1 MNNFTEIKHFDVCP
15 GTDITQAVEEAI
27 TLAGDMKCVI
37 VFDFNGIEM
46 KIYDFSEVE
55 MMVDHYHRKLTGKE
69 IK

>member
-15 GTDITQAVEEAI
+15 GTDITQAVKKAI
-27 TLAGDMKCVI
+27 TLAGDMDCVI

-55 MMVDHYHRKLTGKE
+55 MMVEHYHRKLTGKE